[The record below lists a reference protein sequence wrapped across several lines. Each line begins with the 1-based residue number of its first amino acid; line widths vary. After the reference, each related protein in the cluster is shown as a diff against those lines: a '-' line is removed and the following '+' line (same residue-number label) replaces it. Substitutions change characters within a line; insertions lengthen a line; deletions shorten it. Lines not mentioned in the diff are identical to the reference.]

1 MHKNF
6 FILKKITLK
15 NFFLIFFL
23 VSTCVLS
30 QTRDNLEIFYTLV
43 DSSGENLIKNLPES
57 IKDINLNMHLGKSYS
72 LFENHLMAT
81 FNKAGFKINLEDSS
95 EQKTYVD
102 YVLDKAKVN
111 YGEIFRSGFF
121 GSYLLP
127 RELEVSGNY
136 SIKNNSFVYKEFY
149 YSYVDTVKVDNVKTL
164 ENSSYSFTQG
174 NLPPEPFFS
183 SLFEPLIAIGTA
195 AIAVFLFFTIRSK

>member
-1 MHKNF
+1 L
-6 FILKKITLK
+6 IKITIK

-43 DSSGENLIKNLPES
+43 DSSGESLLRNLPES
-57 IKDINLNMHLGKSYS
+57 SKDINLNMHLGESYS
-72 LFENHLMAT
+72 LFENHLMAV
-81 FNKAGFKINLEDSS
+81 FNKAGFKINLKDST
-95 EQKTYVD
+95 EKKIYVN
-102 YVLDKAKVN
+102 YVLDQVKVN
-111 YGEIFRSGFF
+111 YGEMFRSGFF

-127 RELEVSGNY
+127 RKLEISGNY
-136 SIKNNSFVYKEFY
+136 SIKNKSFVYKEFH
-149 YSYVDTVKVDNVKTL
+149 YSHIDTVRVDNVKTL

-174 NLPPEPFFS
+174 NVPPEPFFS
-183 SLFEPLIAIGTA
+183 SLFEPLIAVGTA

>member
-1 MHKNF
+1 
-6 FILKKITLK
+6 LKKINIK

-30 QTRDNLEIFYTLV
+30 QTQDNLEIFYSLV
-43 DSSGENLIKNLPES
+43 DSSGESLIKNLPES
-57 IKDINLNMHLGKSYS
+57 NKDINLDMHLGESYS
-72 LFENHLMAT
+72 LFENHLMEV
-81 FNKAGFKINLEDSS
+81 FDKAGFKINLKDTAR
-95 EQKTYVD
+95 QKIYVN

-111 YGEIFRSGFF
+111 YGEMFRSGFF

-127 RELEVSGNY
+127 RKLEISGNY
-136 SIKNNSFVYKEFY
+136 SIKNNSFVYKEFH
-149 YSYVDTVKVDNVKTL
+149 YSYFDTVKVDNVKTL

-174 NLPPEPFFS
+174 NVPPEPFFS
-183 SLFEPLIAIGTA
+183 SLFEPLIAVGTA